1 MKLASLAALALV
13 STASACDITVN
24 FYTDKNCNNKQSGY
38 QNMIDD
44 WQNEARSK
52 EGKCQYKR
60 GNGRFTKVECTDTHL
75 VTGVY
80 MDNMC
85 TTPAKYAGVE
95 IVKT

>member
-1 MKLASLAALALV
+1 MKFAYLAALALV
-13 STASACDITVN
+13 STASACDINVK
-24 FYTDKNCNNKQSGY
+24 FYTDRDCTNEQKGY

-44 WQNEARSK
+44 WENEAKRK

-60 GNGRFTKVECTDTHL
+60 GNGRFTQVKCTDTHL

-80 MDNMC
+80 MDNQC